1 MILGLILLL
10 LMRNVPS
17 AQATIE
23 YKSITPTNRDTLLEE
38 VRNKPGAESREENGA
53 LRIKVPSE
61 GKFYFFTL
69 EKHPTHPSVVIRHV
83 FEKNGAIWIED
94 TGFTAGDKKIFEQWL
109 RQFEES
115 QKASRRG
122 VATLHNWVLADYL
135 AHDYVT
141 ARPLSTNGGKNGLWC
156 TLYAALRANEEHT
169 PYI

>member
-1 MILGLILLL
+1 LAGNGGQTVKPNLAVKRDCAKARSPLLLRYASGANMKFLGLILLL
-10 LMRNVPS
+10 LMSNVPS

-23 YKSITPTNRDTLLEE
+23 YKSITPTDRDTLLEE

-69 EKHPTHPSVVIRHV
+69 EKHPAHPSVVIRHV

-94 TGFTAGDKKIFEQWL
+94 TGFTAGDKKTFEQWL

-115 QKASRRG
+115 QKAIQRDMRQ
-122 VATLHNWVLADYL
+122 
-135 AHDYVT
+135 
-141 ARPLSTNGGKNGLWC
+141 R
-156 TLYAALRANEEHT
+156 
-169 PYI
+169 

>member
-1 MILGLILLL
+1 M
-10 LMRNVPS
+10 
-17 AQATIE
+17 
-23 YKSITPTNRDTLLEE
+23 
-38 VRNKPGAESREENGA
+38 
-53 LRIKVPSE
+53 
-61 GKFYFFTL
+61 
-69 EKHPTHPSVVIRHV
+69 IRHV

-122 VATLHNWVLADYL
+122 VAALHNWVLADYL